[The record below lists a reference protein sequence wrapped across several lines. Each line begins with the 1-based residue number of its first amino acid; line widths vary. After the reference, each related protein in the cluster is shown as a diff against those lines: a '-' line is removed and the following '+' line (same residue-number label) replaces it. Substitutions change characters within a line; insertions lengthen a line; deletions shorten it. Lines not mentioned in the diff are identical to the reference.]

1 MKRMIRWL
9 LVTVFLSSAC
19 FAAEIGNYRFLDAD
33 AVGRKTE
40 GKEADHDRIGQIDRE
55 YLEYYGLEA
64 FAASLPVVYI
74 DTNSRQIEKE
84 NKVWASIGILDVKP
98 GTGERSIT
106 EEPDIIETAT
116 IKMRGASSY
125 LFDKK
130 QYKIKFY
137 TKQGNGKVKDYGFL
151 GMGEDS
157 EWVLNGPFLD
167 KTLIRNRLFYD
178 LAGEIFEWAPDTRY
192 CELFLNGRYQ
202 GVYLAVE
209 PVTDGHSRLNLSRY
223 GLLSGETAWLVKRDR
238 VGTEENPIRT
248 YAQMRG
254 KVQNSLYIDYPSPK
268 KITDAQRSWIEQ
280 DISRLEYCLYGD
292 ESGYPLRDY
301 SRYIDVDNFV
311 DYFIFNEVAMNHDAG
326 NLSTYIYKDLRDK
339 MKIAVWDYNNA
350 LDNYQWF
357 KMSTDEW
364 YVVNNSWF
372 AQLVK
377 DRDFLNQVVRRY
389 GELRQDVL
397 SKEHIYDLMDGYQ
410 KELGDAIERNFAI
423 WGYTFYDSL
432 TNDEEREVHSYEE
445 AIGQLQGTLLERL
458 AFMDAHLEDLYENC
472 GSSD

>member
-1 MKRMIRWL
+1 MKRMIRL
-9 LVTVFLSSAC
+9 LAVTVFLSSVC
-19 FAAEIGNYRFLDAD
+19 FAAETGHCCFLAAD
-33 AVGRKTE
+33 EAEGKKE
-40 GKEADHDRIGQIDRE
+40 GKEAGNDRIGQIDRE
-55 YLEYYGLEA
+55 YLEYYGLDT
-64 FAASLPVVYI
+64 FASSLPVVYI
-74 DTNSRQIEKE
+74 DTDSRQIEKE
-84 NKVWASIGILDVKP
+84 NRVWAFVGILEAKP
-98 GTGERSIT
+98 EAGERSIM
-106 EEPDIIETAT
+106 EEPDTVEKAT

-130 QYKIKFY
+130 QYRIKFY
-137 TKQGNGKVKDYGFL
+137 TNQGKEKDYGFL

-167 KTLIRNRLFYD
+167 KTLVRNRLFYA

-192 CELFLNGRYQ
+192 CELILNGRYQ

-209 PVTDGHSRLNLSRY
+209 PVTGGHSRLNLSRY

-238 VGTEENPIRT
+238 IGTEENPIRT
-248 YAQMRG
+248 YAEMRG

-268 KITDAQRSWIEQ
+268 KITDAQRSWVEQ

-292 ESGYPLRDY
+292 ESGFPLKDY
-301 SRYIDVDNFV
+301 SRCIDMENFA

-326 NLSTYIYKDLRDK
+326 NLSTYIYKNLQDK

-364 YVVNNSWF
+364 YVTDNSWF
-372 AQLVK
+372 AQLVR
-377 DRDFLNQVVRRY
+377 DRDFLDLAVKRY
-389 GELRQDVL
+389 GELRQDIL
-397 SKEHIYDLMDGYQ
+397 NEEHIYALIDGYQ
-410 KELGDAIERNFAI
+410 EELGDAIERNFAI
-423 WGYTFYDSL
+423 WGYTFDESF
-432 TNDEEREVHSYEE
+432 TNEEERELHSYEE
-445 AIGQLQGTLLERL
+445 AIGQLKRTFRERL

-472 GSSD
+472 GSCD